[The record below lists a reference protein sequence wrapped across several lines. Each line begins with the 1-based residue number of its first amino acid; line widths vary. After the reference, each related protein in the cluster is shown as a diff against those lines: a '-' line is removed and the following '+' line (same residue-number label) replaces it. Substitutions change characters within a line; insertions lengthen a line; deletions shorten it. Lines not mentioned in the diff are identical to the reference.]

1 MPPAPVAAPSVTITE
16 RLKDRVVNFLPSGAP
31 GWVLA
36 ALLVAGVALR
46 IVAGASWWPATT
58 TLSDA
63 IPFAAFAEGNPLAS
77 AQHPPGYSLF
87 LAGIGIFTREV
98 AVAIT
103 IQHLLGI
110 VSALLVFAAARRIA
124 GSPWPGLAAA
134 AIMLL
139 DADLIY
145 LEQSIMSESLF
156 VFVLSAALYA
166 CVRAMDDPDPWS
178 RWPLAAGL
186 ALGSVAVVRTAG
198 VFVIPVAV
206 LAVLLIRPRPW
217 RPRWRAPA
225 ALAGGAAAVLIAL
238 AVANLVTN
246 DRFEIGPAQ
255 GWHLYQRAG
264 PFADCARFT
273 PPEGTEALCETTPV
287 AERKGGDFYLYD
299 ERSPARIAFGELG
312 AEDGKV
318 GAFARAAILGQPG
331 DYARVFWRDLKAY
344 WVPSSRPYVDGAGGD
359 LDPQLD
365 WEITLPP
372 DSRFDTDTK
381 RATETGMEAFFDP
394 FTVDQSPAG
403 IRLLDTVQRLFRFG
417 GTMLSIAT
425 LLLVLGLL
433 IGSRRSRVGVLLLGV
448 GGLAL
453 LAAPSLS
460 AIYIGRYTVPAA
472 GPMVAAAAIA
482 LLELIRLELARRR
495 ELAEVVAR

>member
-1 MPPAPVAAPSVTITE
+1 MPPAPVAAPSVTTIE
-16 RLKDRVVNFLPSGAP
+16 RVKDRVVTFFPSGAA

-46 IVAGASWWPATT
+46 IVAAASWWPATT

-63 IPFAAFAEGNPLAS
+63 IPFAAFADGNPLANP
-77 AQHPPGYSLF
+77 QHPPGYSLF
-87 LAGIGIFTREV
+87 LAGIGTLTREV
-98 AVAIT
+98 AVPIAL
-103 IQHLLGI
+103 QHLFGL
-110 VSALLVFAAARRIA
+110 VSALLMFAAARRIA

-156 VFVLSAALYA
+156 VFVLSAALYC
-166 CVRAMDDPDPWS
+166 CVRAVDDPDPWW
-178 RWPLAAGL
+178 RWPLAAGVS
-186 ALGSVAVVRTAG
+186 LGLVAVVRTAG

-225 ALAGGAAAVLIAL
+225 ALACGAAAVLLAL
-238 AVANLVTN
+238 AVANLLTN
-246 DRFEIGPAQ
+246 DRFEIGPTQ
-255 GWHLYQRAG
+255 GWHLYQRVA
-264 PFADCARFT
+264 PFADCSRFT
-273 PPEGTEALCETTPV
+273 PPEGTAQLCETTPV

-299 ERSPARIAFGELG
+299 KRSPALMAFGELG

-318 GAFARAAILGQPG
+318 GAFARAAILNQPG
-331 DYARVFWRDLKAY
+331 DYLRALWHDLEAY

-372 DSRFDTDTK
+372 DSRFDLDTK
-381 RATETGMEAFFDP
+381 RATEAGMEEFFNP
-394 FTVDQSPAG
+394 FTVDQNPAG
-403 IRLLDTVQRLFRFG
+403 IRFLDTVQRLFRFG

-425 LLLVLGLL
+425 LLIALGLL
-433 IGSRRSRVGVLLLGV
+433 VGPRRSRVGVLLFGV

-453 LAAPSLS
+453 LVAPTLS

-482 LLELIRLELARRR
+482 LLELIRLELTRRR
-495 ELAEVVAR
+495 EPAEAVAK